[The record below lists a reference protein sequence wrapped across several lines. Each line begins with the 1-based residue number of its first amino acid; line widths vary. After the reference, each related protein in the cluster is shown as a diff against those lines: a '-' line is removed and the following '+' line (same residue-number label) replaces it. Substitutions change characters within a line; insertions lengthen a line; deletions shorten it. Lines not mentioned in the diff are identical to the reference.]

1 MRLCHVAGF
10 TVAVGAGLMADGCS
24 GGGGSAPGPS
34 VGTPPPPIVVTGTFP
49 AAAATA
55 AGGGTPWAITGVRT
69 TLSGSG
75 ADAYGSPY
83 DTLQVAVTFAQDVST
98 ALPSP
103 GANLTRPGQLGIT
116 VGLETRGTG
125 GIGDCTGAPIFDFA
139 SDPGIDPA
147 RLQDGSYN
155 ILSGA
160 QGVPL
165 QSGIAGGNPL
175 DEAVTVVSGHVIVQT
190 FRLLAIDGLASGVPD
205 VRVGV
210 GSFNGASTE
219 PTDCVPANGTIAA
232 GGAQ

>member
-1 MRLCHVAGF
+1 MRLRHVAAV
-10 TVAVGAGLMADGCS
+10 TAAVGASLIAGGCS
-24 GGGGSAPGPS
+24 GGGGSTPGPS
-34 VGTPPPPIVVTGTFP
+34 VGTPPPPIVVSATFP

-69 TLSGSG
+69 TLTGSG

-83 DTLQVAVTFAQDVST
+83 DTLQVAVTFAQDVSA
-98 ALPSP
+98 ALPAP
-103 GANLTRPGQLGIT
+103 GSKLTDSGQLGLT
-116 VGLETRGTG
+116 VGLETRGSG
-125 GIGDCTGAPIFDFA
+125 GIGNCAGASVFDFA
-139 SDPGIDPA
+139 SDPGTDPA
-147 RLQDGSYN
+147 RLQDGNYN

-219 PTDCVPANGTIAA
+219 PTDCVPATGTLAA
-232 GGAQ
+232 GGA